1 MYRPL
6 TPSHGR
12 ELAAESQLATTGTA
26 PVLGTTSP
34 DTQTDSRCYL
44 PASKPNFRSIDTGV
58 SSTPTRCSTDFH
70 RKHGVCVYGSPLY
83 HFTGNTVSDMTDTD
97 DLFIRE
103 DPIFIN
109 KELLEISHLPEE
121 GRIVGRDEEISQLA
135 NAVNPAIFGQSP
147 SNVLI
152 YGKTGTGKS
161 LCAKYVSTRL
171 VDTAADEGVN
181 AAHAYVDCAQD
192 TTETQAVQTLAST
205 LNNEARTGIRIPD
218 KGISTATYYKRL
230 WQILEEE
237 YDVAL
242 ITLDE
247 IDKLE
252 NDDILMQL
260 SRAGEAGKI
269 ESCKIGV
276 VGISNKIKYKERM
289 DERVKSSLCER
300 EFVFPPYDA
309 SQLNDIMEARSDAFR
324 DGVLGDGVIPRAA
337 ALAAREH
344 GDARKAIDILRYAGE
359 IAQSTEADMVKE
371 EFVVQA
377 RERAETDR
385 FRELIRGSTPHSRYV
400 LQALTALSL
409 ENEAQD
415 GFRTTRIY
423 DLYERICE
431 SQGVDALSLRRVRDL
446 LKEHAFLDVLEQS
459 RHSGGSAEGSYTE
472 HMLLEDPSV
481 VQEVLSGTVDTDDI

>member
-1 MYRPL
+1 MP
-6 TPSHGR
+6 PS
-12 ELAAESQLATTGTA
+12 
-26 PVLGTTSP
+26 
-34 DTQTDSRCYL
+34 
-44 PASKPNFRSIDTGV
+44 
-58 SSTPTRCSTDFH
+58 
-70 RKHGVCVYGSPLY
+70 
-83 HFTGNTVSDMTDTD
+83 D

-109 KELLEISHLPEE
+109 KELLEISHLPDE

-161 LCAKYVSTRL
+161 LCAKYVSRRL
-171 VDTAADEGVN
+171 VETAKEEGITAVF
-181 AAHAYVDCAQD
+181 AYVDCAQD
-192 TTETQAVQTLAST
+192 TTETQAVQTIASSVNT
-205 LNNEARTGIRIPD
+205 DATDIYIPD

-230 WQILEEE
+230 WRVLNQE

-242 ITLDE
+242 IILDE

-252 NDDILMQL
+252 DDAILMQL
-260 SRAGEAGKI
+260 SRAGEAGKVTD
-269 ESCKIGV
+269 CKIGV
-276 VGISNKIKYKERM
+276 MGISNKIKYKDRM

-300 EFVFPPYDA
+300 EFVFPPYNAD
-309 SQLNDIMEARSDAFR
+309 QLNQIMVARSDAFR
-324 DGVLGDGVIPRAA
+324 EGVLEDAVIPRAA

-359 IAQSTEADMVKE
+359 IAQAKDASIVRE

-377 RERAETDR
+377 RERAEVDR
-385 FRELIRGSTPHSRYV
+385 FRELIRGSTPHARHV
-400 LQALTALSL
+400 LQALTVLSL
-409 ENEAQD
+409 DQQRDGERIENK

-423 DLYERICE
+423 DVYEQICRQE
-431 SQGVDALSLRRVRDL
+431 GTDALSLRRVRDL
-446 LKEHAFLDVLEQS
+446 LKEHAFLDIIEQT

-472 HMLLEDPSV
+472 HTLLEDPGV
-481 VQEVLSGTVDTDDI
+481 VRDVLEDTVD

>member
-1 MYRPL
+1 M
-6 TPSHGR
+6 S
-12 ELAAESQLATTGTA
+12 ES
-26 PVLGTTSP
+26 
-34 DTQTDSRCYL
+34 
-44 PASKPNFRSIDTGV
+44 
-58 SSTPTRCSTDFH
+58 
-70 RKHGVCVYGSPLY
+70 
-83 HFTGNTVSDMTDTD
+83 D

-103 DPIFIN
+103 DPIFVN
-109 KELLEISHLPEE
+109 KELLEISHLPDED
-121 GRIVGRDEEISQLA
+121 RIVGRDEEISQLA

-161 LCAKYVSTRL
+161 LCAKYISGRL
-171 VDTAADEGVN
+171 VDTAKEEDVDATF
-181 AAHAYVDCAQD
+181 AYVDCAQD
-192 TTETQAVQTLAST
+192 GTETQAVQTIADT
-205 LNNEARTGIRIPD
+205 VNTPETDIYIPD

-230 WQILEEE
+230 WKILDGQ
-237 YDVAL
+237 YDVVL
-242 ITLDE
+242 VILDE

-252 NDDILMQL
+252 DDAILMQL

-269 ESCKIGV
+269 ADCKIGV
-276 VGISNKIKYKERM
+276 MGISNKIKYKDRM

-309 SQLNDIMEARSDAFR
+309 SQLNDIMEARSDAFHE
-324 DGVLGDGVIPRAA
+324 GVLEEGVIPRAA

-359 IAQSTEADMVKE
+359 IAQSTNAETVSE

-385 FRELIRGSTPHSRYV
+385 FRELLSGSTPHSRYV
-400 LQALTALSL
+400 LQALTVLSL
-409 ENEAQD
+409 NHTEDDTENA

-423 DLYERICE
+423 EVYEEICRQE
-431 SQGVDALSLRRVRDL
+431 NSDSLSLRRVRDL
-446 LKEHAFLDVLEQS
+446 LKEHAFLDVIEQT

-472 HMLLEDPSV
+472 HTLLEDPDV
-481 VQEVLSGTVDTDDI
+481 VQNVLADTID

>member
-1 MYRPL
+1 M
-6 TPSHGR
+6 S
-12 ELAAESQLATTGTA
+12 ES
-26 PVLGTTSP
+26 
-34 DTQTDSRCYL
+34 
-44 PASKPNFRSIDTGV
+44 
-58 SSTPTRCSTDFH
+58 
-70 RKHGVCVYGSPLY
+70 
-83 HFTGNTVSDMTDTD
+83 D

-103 DPIFIN
+103 DPIFVN
-109 KELLEISHLPEE
+109 KELLEISHLPDED
-121 GRIVGRDEEISQLA
+121 RIVGRDEEISQLA

-161 LCAKYVSTRL
+161 LCAKYISGRL
-171 VDTAADEGVN
+171 VDTAKEEDVDATF
-181 AAHAYVDCAQD
+181 AYVDCAQD
-192 TTETQAVQTLAST
+192 GTETQAVQTIADT
-205 LNNEARTGIRIPD
+205 VNTPEADIYIPD

-230 WQILEEE
+230 WKILDGQ
-237 YDVAL
+237 YDVVL
-242 ITLDE
+242 VILDE

-252 NDDILMQL
+252 DDAILMQL

-269 ESCKIGV
+269 ADCKVGV
-276 VGISNKIKYKERM
+276 MGISNKIKYKDRM

-309 SQLNDIMEARSDAFR
+309 SQLNDIMEARSDAFHE
-324 DGVLGDGVIPRAA
+324 GVLEEGVIPRAA

-359 IAQSTEADMVKE
+359 IAQSTNAETVSE

-385 FRELIRGSTPHSRYV
+385 FRELLSGSTPHSRYV
-400 LQALTALSL
+400 LQALTVLSL
-409 ENEAQD
+409 NHTEDDTENA

-423 DLYERICE
+423 EVYEEICRQE
-431 SQGVDALSLRRVRDL
+431 NSDSLSLRRVRDL
-446 LKEHAFLDVLEQS
+446 LKEHAFLDVIEQT

-472 HMLLEDPSV
+472 HTLLEDPDV
-481 VQEVLSGTVDTDDI
+481 VQNVLADTID